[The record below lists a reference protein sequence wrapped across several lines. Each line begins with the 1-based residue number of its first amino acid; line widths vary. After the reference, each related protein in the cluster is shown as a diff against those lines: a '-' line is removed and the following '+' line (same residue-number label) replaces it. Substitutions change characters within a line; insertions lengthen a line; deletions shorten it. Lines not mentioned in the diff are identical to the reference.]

1 MGLTGAHNLSTAAR
15 EALEEESTETVSGT
29 LDGWVWSAAELTLIA
44 DDKGRIKV
52 SVPMSLQER
61 VAELNSERDTRV
73 RTRLSVYRRIAKGT
87 GDWVRTQ
94 YSLANITRE
103 EHPQL
108 PDA

>member
-73 RTRLSVYRRIAKGT
+73 RGSSYFRGAGLFMLLTCALG
-87 GDWVRTQ
+87 
-94 YSLANITRE
+94 
-103 EHPQL
+103 
-108 PDA
+108 